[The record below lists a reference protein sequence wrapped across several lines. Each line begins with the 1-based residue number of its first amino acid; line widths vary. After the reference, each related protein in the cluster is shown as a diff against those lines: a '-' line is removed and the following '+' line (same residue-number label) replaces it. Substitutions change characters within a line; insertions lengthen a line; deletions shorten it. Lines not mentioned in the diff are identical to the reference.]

1 MELYSILSESTKP
14 RRTRSEIK
22 MKMKTNLPE
31 HIERI
36 GKIIVNCAYRVH
48 KNIGPGLLE
57 SVYEKCLVYEL
68 IKAGLKVKT
77 QIGIP
82 FLYDENDLDLKLRI
96 DISVENSIIVEL
108 KAVEEMHPVF
118 QAQLI
123 SYLKLTDNHLG
134 FLINFN
140 VPLIKDGIKRIVN

>member
-1 MELYSILSESTKP
+1 
-14 RRTRSEIK
+14 
-22 MKMKTNLPE
+22 MKIKTNLSE
-31 HIERI
+31 RMERI

-77 QIGIP
+77 QVDIP
-82 FLYDENDLDLKLRI
+82 FLYDGKNMDLKLRI
-96 DISVENSIIVEL
+96 DILVENSVIIEL

-123 SYLKLTDNHLG
+123 SYLKLTGNRLG

-140 VPLIKDGIKRIVN
+140 VPLIKDG